1 MPPGELEDFQK
12 LWDADAPRRSHETTS
27 ELPAGTPLG
36 QHFCSPEHAHAGK
49 QIFCTSVTKRTVVN
63 GEEIV
68 DRCNGKVAYRS
79 ACLVCTSCGQG
90 ADVARC
96 VTQTQERAADTELGK
111 SLERSAES
119 LRIANNV
126 WGKFDSQTDPNY
138 VPAWTKRKR
147 L

>member
-1 MPPGELEDFQK
+1 MPPSELVEFQK
-12 LWDADAPRRSHETTS
+12 LWDVDAPRRCYETNS

-36 QHFCSPEHAHAGK
+36 QHFCSAEHAHAGK

-68 DRCNGKVAYRS
+68 HRCNGKVVYRS
-79 ACLVCTSCGQG
+79 ACHVCTTCGQG
-90 ADVARC
+90 ADVAKI
-96 VTQTQERAADTELGK
+96 VTQSQEHAADTELGK
-111 SLERSAES
+111 SSKRNAEG

-126 WGKFDSQTDPNY
+126 WGTFDSQTDPNY
-138 VPAWTKRKR
+138 VPAWTKRRR